1 MKRYLKVVIT
11 LIILTGLAHAGE
23 KTFKYVGV
31 KACKSCHASKRR
43 GNQYGIWL
51 KVPHHDA
58 YKILATD
65 KAKETAKKM
74 GVTGDPQKSPKCLKC
89 HTTAYGVDKNLI
101 ASTFKI
107 EDGVQC
113 EACHGPGSEYKK
125 FSIMKKIYQGKLN
138 PADYGLNPSPDE
150 KTCKKCHNEECAN
163 YKTFNFEEF
172 FKQIAH
178 PIPKKG

>member
-1 MKRYLKVVIT
+1 MRKYLMAIMTVMLFAGV
-11 LIILTGLAHAGE
+11 GHAGG

-31 KACKSCHASKRR
+31 KGCKSCHSSKSR

-51 KVPHHDA
+51 KTPHHNA
-58 YKILATD
+58 YKVLATE
-65 KAKETAKKM
+65 KAKETAKKT

-89 HTTAYGVDKNLI
+89 HTTAYGVDKKLI
-101 ASTFKI
+101 ASTFKV

-125 FSIMKKIYQGKLN
+125 FSVMRKLYQGKLK
-138 PADYGLNPSPDE
+138 PEDYGLVMPTE
-150 KTCKKCHNEECAN
+150 KTCKRCHNEECAN

-172 FKQIAH
+172 FKKIAH

>member
-1 MKRYLKVVIT
+1 MRKYLITVIA
-11 LIILTGLAHAGE
+11 IMALAGIGHAGKKE
-23 KTFKYVGV
+23 FKYVGV
-31 KACKSCHASKRR
+31 KACKSCHSSKSR

-51 KVPHHDA
+51 KVPHHNA
-58 YKILATD
+58 YKVLATE

-89 HTTAYGVDKNLI
+89 HTTAYGVDKKYI

-113 EACHGPGSEYKK
+113 EACHGPGSAYKRY
-125 FSIMKKIYQGKLN
+125 SVMKKLYQGKLN
-138 PADYGLNPSPDE
+138 PADYGLVIPTE
-150 KTCKKCHNEECAN
+150 KTCKRCHNEECAN

-172 FKQIAH
+172 YKKIAH
-178 PIPKKG
+178 PVPKKG